1 MNQGGQSRRIL
12 IAIIAAVV
20 AAGGF
25 ALALSQGHAPKA
37 AATSTGSVQG
47 PTVSVVV
54 AITSIPQGTS
64 LSASMVA
71 VKKVPQS
78 VLPQGTVFSTA
89 ASVVGKFSAI
99 QIAQGT
105 ILQSTFVTSN
115 ATGVP
120 SAADSVFPDPGD
132 VAVAIS
138 TSKTLGLGYYI
149 QPGDYINILT
159 QAGGKGT
166 PVSFG
171 FQDIKVLKV
180 GSLDETL
187 AAAAAVP
194 AAKTG
199 TASTTAA
206 APVVT
211 TPSVII
217 VEMSPGQAAAFE
229 YLQAT
234 DPSAILSFVIANGS
248 LYQNGQLTGAATVG
262 PSNLNNYVQ

>member
-25 ALALSQGHAPKA
+25 ALALSQGHSPKA
-37 AATSTGSVQG
+37 AGASTGSVQG

-54 AITSIPQGTS
+54 ATTDIPQGTS

-71 VKKVPQS
+71 VQKVPQS
-78 VLPQGTVFSTA
+78 VLPKGSVFSAT
-89 ASVVGKFSAI
+89 ASVVGKFSSI
-99 QIAQGT
+99 EIAQGT

-115 ATGVP
+115 STGVP

-149 QPGDYINILT
+149 QPGDFINILT

-166 PVSFG
+166 AVSFG

-180 GSLDETL
+180 GSLDETI
-187 AAAAAVP
+187 AATAAVP
-194 AAKTG
+194 AAKAGST
-199 TASTTAA
+199 TTAA
-206 APVVT
+206 APPVVT
-211 TPSVII
+211 SPSVII
-217 VEMSPGQAAAFE
+217 VEMTPAQAAAFE

-234 DPSAILSFVIANGS
+234 NPSAILSFVIANGS
-248 LYQNGQLTGAATVG
+248 LYQNGQLTGAASVG